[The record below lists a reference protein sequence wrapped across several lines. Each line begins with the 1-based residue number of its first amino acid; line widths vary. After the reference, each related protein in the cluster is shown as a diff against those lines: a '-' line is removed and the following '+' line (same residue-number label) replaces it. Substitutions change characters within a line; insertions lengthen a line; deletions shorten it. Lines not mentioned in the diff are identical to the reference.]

1 MKPGLSGEFREGS
14 PTAPR
19 GRKYSCDGKCSGKKR
34 CDVCKKSGRLSRA
47 DALTPLE
54 YLSACELGIQ
64 RNDSNYVRG
73 YIHTLQIREDKK
85 CGKSG
90 IPANAK
96 CKKGGGNANT
106 VGKVALTA
114 GAVAGAVAAARNP
127 SVRRAVGEA
136 AWNARLKATPVTRQV
151 NRAATATRQ
160 AAQRGARTA
169 SVVARRKVGPVAR
182 RATATAQRTVR
193 AGDVMARRSVG
204 LGGRRAVQSAAATA
218 RRGARTASV
227 VTRRRVGSLRRRLR

>member
-136 AWNARLKATPVTRQV
+136 AWNARPKATPVTRQV

-169 SVVARRKVGPVAR
+169 SVVARRKVGP
-182 RATATAQRTVR
+182 VR